1 MRIGFISKGSIHEY
15 QENYAGAGEE
25 LLLFGFE
32 GMGEVSYEKELKG
45 ESNFFEEGALLS
57 KRETN
62 LLVSGCV
69 TNSRGRLRKSALV
82 VENGKILGVSD
93 SLYAVDGAYQSGA
106 ELKIYQ
112 TKLGKMGVLVG
123 EDLYFP
129 EAARAL
135 SLCGCDFIVCPFEK
149 VEGELPSVLLRANAF
164 FFGAPI
170 LLCGSGYAMVALPS
184 GEVAFASPL
193 SPIQTGV
200 EIRKEYHLVERRVR
214 AKFS

>member
-1 MRIGFISKGSIHEY
+1 MRIGFVSKGSVHDYKET
-15 QENYAGAGEE
+15 YASEGEE

-32 GMGEVSYEKELKG
+32 GMGEVRYERELKG

-57 KRETN
+57 KRDKN
-62 LLVSGCV
+62 LLVSGCI
-69 TNSRGRLRKSALV
+69 TNGRGLRRKSALV
-82 VENGKILGVSD
+82 AENGKILGISD
-93 SLYAVDGAYQSGA
+93 SLYAVDGAYKSGA

-129 EAARAL
+129 EAAQAL

-164 FFGAPI
+164 LFGAPI
-170 LLCGSGYAMVALPS
+170 LLCGSGYAMAASPS
-184 GEVAFASPL
+184 GEVAFASPA
-193 SPIQTGV
+193 SPAQTSV
-200 EIRKEYHLVERRVR
+200 ELRKEYHLVERRVR